1 MAKGKKA
8 GKKADASRPGKD
20 GKSGAGKRKADG
32 GKRAKA
38 SAEIGGVKVP
48 KELRAFAAQAQRIA
62 EHPIV
67 ADIVAA
73 GLVAA
78 AASLVK
84 DDAGPD
90 DAAAAKGSAKTAVK
104 AAAGAMGREVMKNL
118 KGAAAGGAKAALV
131 GSVKPK
137 S

>member
-8 GKKADASRPGKD
+8 KKAETGRKGKD
-20 GKSGAGKRKADG
+20 GAGRGATRKNGGAKRG
-32 GKRAKA
+32 RAG
-38 SAEIGGVKVP
+38 AEVGGVKVP

-84 DDAGPD
+84 EGDGGDGGSG
-90 DAAAAKGSAKTAVK
+90 KGSAKTAVK

-131 GSVKPK
+131 GAVKPAK
-137 S
+137 G